1 MVSSIHPE
9 PVSRTDQY
17 KRVMKPLLE
26 RKRRARI
33 NRCLDELRDLLV
45 AAMQA
50 EGETVTRLEKADIL
64 ELTVRHVRRL
74 NQRRRLTIPPAGAVV
89 HDPRQDAVKFQ
100 QGFLAAAQQ
109 VQSFLMSAP
118 TLVEP
123 SASSRLLVHLSSCA
137 SAITN
142 TAEKPIQNSHPVISP
157 PTSTSSS
164 PSLVLSGKVLHTS
177 KIQTPTSSPAEET
190 LPTSILMDL
199 SMKPAPS
206 SAHPPQQQHRIVAPT
221 PIRKEPVIVLKDPS
235 AVLAP
240 QDLSIRKESKN
251 AWRPW

>member
-1 MVSSIHPE
+1 MQVE

-45 AAMQA
+45 AALQA

-74 NQRRRLTIPPAGAVV
+74 NQRRRLTLPPQP
-89 HDPRQDAVKFQ
+89 DPRQDAVKFQ

-109 VQSFLMSAP
+109 VQSFLLTAPSAI
-118 TLVEP
+118 EP

-142 TAEKPIQNSHPVISP
+142 PPSAAPVPTQRAPVVHPPSPTPSTSP
-157 PTSTSSS
+157 P
-164 PSLVLSGKVLHTS
+164 
-177 KIQTPTSSPAEET
+177 PA
-190 LPTSILMDL
+190 LMDL
-199 SMKPAPS
+199 SRKSHPTVTIPRPEPS
-206 SAHPPQQQHRIVAPT
+206 SAVAVTTSSATSPRVIVVPS
-221 PIRKEPVIVLKDPS
+221 PVRKEPYDPYP
-235 AVLAP
+235 AVP
-240 QDLSIRKESKN
+240 EDLSVKRDPKPEDLEGSD